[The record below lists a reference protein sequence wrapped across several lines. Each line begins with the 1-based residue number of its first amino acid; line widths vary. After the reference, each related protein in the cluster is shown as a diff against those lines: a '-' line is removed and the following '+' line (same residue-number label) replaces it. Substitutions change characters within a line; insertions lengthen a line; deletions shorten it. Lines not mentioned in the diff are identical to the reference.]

1 VHEVHENF
9 QQFPPPYYI
18 YILLNYNTLKII
30 MHFMHWTDQT
40 DQTKGLVLYYNM
52 KRDQLIEMSLTGRLA
67 LSPPTISGG

>member
-1 VHEVHENF
+1 
-9 QQFPPPYYI
+9 
-18 YILLNYNTLKII
+18 